1 MVSLPAETVNAL
13 LPALPASPAPHLQV
27 SVRSNIVHSPL
38 SPHRRPLT
46 SHTLLGSPI
55 RVRGLSI
62 GTSSPF
68 GNPNENVCHKMSPN
82 LISDSMPPEPSVTQK
97 AMDHAAASERE
108 RAKTLEQTEVDLSA
122 DELRH
127 VLKQERYRMG
137 RVAAEM
143 AALRAAAVQSQFEA
157 EVIEEGR
164 INGLM
169 RRLDI
174 LQQEKGRIIVEL
186 EREEEMVRAFW
197 EIGRWDNFSHTSGSK
212 VY

>member
-137 RVAAEM
+137 RV
-143 AALRAAAVQSQFEA
+143 QSQFEA